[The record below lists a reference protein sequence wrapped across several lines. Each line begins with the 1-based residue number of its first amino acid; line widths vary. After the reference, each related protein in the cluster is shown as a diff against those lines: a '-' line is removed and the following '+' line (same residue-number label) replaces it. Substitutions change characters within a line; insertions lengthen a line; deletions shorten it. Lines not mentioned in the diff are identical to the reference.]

1 MAAFSTLSTNNL
13 QISPCFIFVDLQV
26 KCATNLDDLMKI
38 TKRDSLAIGAAA
50 VVIVVLIM
58 VTSHEKAKPVPADDK
73 HRAFYE
79 AVEKGGDRIEVE
91 RGCIT
96 CHNSQAIPLP
106 KKHPPKE
113 QCLICHKLNKTKQ

>member
-1 MAAFSTLSTNNL
+1 
-13 QISPCFIFVDLQV
+13 
-26 KCATNLDDLMKI
+26 MKV
-38 TKRDSLAIGAAA
+38 TKRDLLAIAAVA

-58 VTSHEKAKPVPADDK
+58 ITGRDNTKRVPTDDK

-79 AVEKGGDRIEVE
+79 AMKKGGERIEVE

-106 KKHPPKE
+106 TKHPPKE
-113 QCLICHKLNKTKQ
+113 QCLICHKLKLAKL